1 MKKPLL
7 ITAVLGVTLT
17 AISIILLTPQNGDDL
32 ETALEYET
40 EHLKEIIIDDT
51 KNNL

>member
-7 ITAVLGVTLT
+7 ISGIAALALT

-32 ETALEYET
+32 ETAAEYEV
-40 EHLKEIIIDDT
+40 ENLREFLEGEDL
-51 KNNL
+51 NN